1 VKPTVKELF
10 ANPVHMVEISRIDV
24 EHQGRD

>member
-1 VKPTVKELF
+1 VKPTVKKLF

-24 EHQGRD
+24 EHEGRN